1 MKVLI
6 FSHGGFFYLKTVN
19 ENKLHYGKF
28 TVRNENLDNMTKYQI
43 IWRLLYLSLFMIS
56 PYGYTENQLF
66 PSTNESIQFEQKQR
80 LESELTQRNLLEKHN
95 VITVD
100 DTSSKHG
107 QDEICFPVDKIQFVG
122 ATQLTSKT
130 QTQLTSPYL
139 KRCLT
144 LGEIHELTKH
154 VTNYYIEQGFI
165 TSQAIIPEQD
175 LSSHH
180 LAIQMIEGKIETIE
194 IENSPK
200 RLAHQIFPHQ
210 QGKILNLRHIEQ
222 GLEQLNRLSSA
233 KYTIDIQPGS
243 QNGYSRIIIH
253 QQGKK
258 WPITGQL
265 NFDNSGMKATGKQLI
280 TGGLTVDSPLG
291 FGEQWSVSA
300 NTDMDGST
308 SHHNRYIVA
317 NVNVPYGY
325 WSYRY
330 QLYRN
335 NTLQPFYTLDQQY
348 RYEGKNTNQQFDISR
363 LIYRDGKQRLTLQ
376 GSLKHKNA
384 RTQLA
389 SQTLSISSPTLTS
402 LSFTPQYSTT
412 LGQGYFTLNPAAEW
426 GISAFGASPDTLAQG
441 SPRSHYRKFS
451 LSSSYQY
458 FFANGMTYLTSFYGQ
473 YSPDNLYGIER
484 ISIGGQYSV
493 RGYHEHSLSGNRGGY
508 WRNEINKDIANTA
521 IGQLR
526 FIGALD
532 YGFIASDTYHVEH
545 DTLAGGA
552 VGLSFTGNSPIY
564 SQFLLS
570 KPLHY
575 PSQLKPD
582 NWSAYWSV
590 SFSL

>member
-1 MKVLI
+1 MTIHQI
-6 FSHGGFFYLKTVN
+6 F
-19 ENKLHYGKF
+19 
-28 TVRNENLDNMTKYQI
+28 
-43 IWRLLYLSLFMIS
+43 WRLIYLSLFIIS
-56 PYGYTENQLF
+56 PYGYAGNQFLSS
-66 PSTNESIQFEQKQR
+66 PQESVQFEQKQR
-80 LESELTQRNLLEKHN
+80 LESELNQRNQLEKQSA
-95 VITVD
+95 IIVD
-100 DTSSKHG
+100 NAFLKPT
-107 QDEICFPVDKIQFVG
+107 QDETCFPINEIQFVG
-122 ATQLTSKT
+122 ATQLSATT
-130 QTQLTSPYL
+130 QTQLTSTYL

-144 LGEIHELTKH
+144 LSEIYGLTKQ

-175 LSSHH
+175 LSSHQ
-180 LAIQMIEGKIETIE
+180 LILQVIEGKIEVIE

-210 QGKILNLRHIEQ
+210 QGKILNLRDIEQ

-233 KYTIDIQPGS
+233 KYTIDIQPGT
-243 QNGYSRIIIH
+243 QNGDSRIIIH
-253 QQGKK
+253 KQGKK
-258 WPITGQL
+258 WPITSQL
-265 NFDNSGMKATGKQLI
+265 NLDNSGMKATGKQLI
-280 TGGLTVDSPLG
+280 TGSLTADSLLE
-291 FGEQWSVSA
+291 FGEQWSFSA
-300 NTDMDGST
+300 STDTDFSC
-308 SHHNRYIVA
+308 SHHSRYTVA
-317 NVNVPYGY
+317 AINVPYGY

-330 QLYRN
+330 QFYRN
-335 NTLQPFYTLDQQY
+335 STLQPFKTLGQQY
-348 RYEGKNTNQQFDISR
+348 RYEGKNTNQQFDVSR

-376 GSLKHKNA
+376 GSLKHKKAN
-384 RTQLA
+384 TQLA

-412 LGQGYFTLNPAAEW
+412 LGQGYATFNPTAEW
-426 GISAFGASPDTLAQG
+426 GISAFGASSDTLAKD

-458 FFANGMTYLTSFYGQ
+458 FFPNGLTYLTSFFGQ

-493 RGYHEHSLSGNRGGY
+493 RGYHEQSLSGNRGGY

-526 FIGALD
+526 FISALD
-532 YGFIASDTYHVEH
+532 YGFIGSDKYHVEH

-552 VGLSFTGNSPIY
+552 VGLSFTGNSLFY

>member
-1 MKVLI
+1 MVNI
-6 FSHGGFFYLKTVN
+6 FYLKIVSK
-19 ENKLHYGKF
+19 NKIHYDKF
-28 TVRNENLDNMTKYQI
+28 TVRDENLNNMTNYRI
-43 IWRLLYLSLFMIS
+43 LWRLLYLSLFIIS
-56 PYGYTENQLF
+56 PYGYTENQLL
-66 PSTNESIQFEQKQR
+66 PSAQESVQFEQKQR
-80 LESELTQRNLLEKHN
+80 LESELIQRNLLEKHN

-100 DTSSKHG
+100 DTFSKHG

-154 VTNYYIEQGFI
+154 VTNYYMEQGFI

-175 LSSHH
+175 LSSHQ
-180 LAIQMIEGKIETIE
+180 LLLQVIEGHVETIE
-194 IENSPK
+194 IENSPE
-200 RLAHQIFPHQ
+200 RLVHQIFPYQ

-233 KYTIDIQPGS
+233 EYTIDIQPGS
-243 QNGYSRIIIH
+243 QNGYSRVIIH

-258 WPITGQL
+258 WPITSQL
-265 NFDNSGMKATGKQLI
+265 NLDNSGMEATGKQLL

-300 NTDMDGST
+300 NTDMDGSV

-330 QLYRN
+330 QFYRN
-335 NTLQPFYTLDQQY
+335 STLQPFYASGQQY
-348 RYEGKNTNQQFDISR
+348 RYEGKNTNQQLDISR

-376 GSLKHKNA
+376 SSLKHKNA
-384 RTQLA
+384 NTQLA

-412 LGQGYFTLNPAAEW
+412 LGQGYFTFNPAAEW
-426 GISAFGASPDTLAQG
+426 GISAFGASPDTLAKD

-458 FFANGMTYLTSFYGQ
+458 FFPNGLTYLTSFYGQ

-493 RGYHEHSLSGNRGGY
+493 RGYHEQSLSGNRGGY

-532 YGFIASDTYHVEH
+532 YGFIASDKYHVEP

-552 VGLSFTGNSPIY
+552 VGLSFIGNSLFY

>member
-1 MKVLI
+1 MNI
-6 FSHGGFFYLKTVN
+6 FYLKTVN

-28 TVRNENLDNMTKYQI
+28 TVFDENLNNMTSYRI
-43 IWRLLYLSLFMIS
+43 LWRLFYLSLFIIS
-56 PYGYTENQLF
+56 PYGYTENQLL
-66 PSTNESIQFEQKQR
+66 PSVQESIQFEQKKR
-80 LESELTQRNLLEKHN
+80 LESELTQRKLLEKQSTISIEDALPSPSQN
-95 VITVD
+95 
-100 DTSSKHG
+100 K
-107 QDEICFPVDKIQFVG
+107 ICFPVDKIQFAG
-122 ATQLTSKT
+122 ATQLTTKT

-144 LGEIHELTKH
+144 LSEIQELTKH

-175 LSSHH
+175 LSSYQ
-180 LAIQMIEGKIETIE
+180 LLIQVIEGHIETIE
-194 IENSPK
+194 IENSPE
-200 RLAHQIFPHQ
+200 RLVHQIFPHQ

-222 GLEQLNRLSSA
+222 GLEQLNRLSST

-243 QNGYSRIIIH
+243 QNGYSRVIIH

-258 WPITGQL
+258 WPITSQL
-265 NFDNSGMKATGKQLI
+265 NLDNTGMKATGKQLV
-280 TGGLTVDSPLG
+280 TGSLTVDSPLG
-291 FGEQWSVSA
+291 FGEQWSLSA
-300 NTDMDGST
+300 STDTDFSR
-308 SHHNRYIVA
+308 SHHSRYSVA
-317 NVNVPYGY
+317 AINVPYGY

-330 QLYRN
+330 QFYRN
-335 NTLQPFYTLDQQY
+335 NTLQPFHASGQQF
-348 RYEGKNTNQQFDISR
+348 RYEGKNTNQQFDVSR
-363 LIYRDGKQRLTLQ
+363 LVYRDGKQRLTLQ

-384 RTQLA
+384 TTQLA
-389 SQTLSISSPTLTS
+389 SQTLTISSPTLTS

-412 LGQGYFTLNPAAEW
+412 LGQGYFTFNPAAEW
-426 GISAFGASPDTLAQG
+426 GISAFGASPDTLAKD

-458 FFANGMTYLTSFYGQ
+458 FFSNGVTYLTSFYGQ

-493 RGYHEHSLSGNRGGY
+493 RGYHEQSLSGNRGGY
-508 WRNEINKDIANTA
+508 WRNEINKDIANMA

-532 YGFIASDTYHVEH
+532 YGFIASDKYLVEP

-552 VGLSFTGNSPIY
+552 VGLSFIGNSLFY

>member
-1 MKVLI
+1 M
-6 FSHGGFFYLKTVN
+6 
-19 ENKLHYGKF
+19 KF
-28 TVRNENLDNMTKYQI
+28 TVCDESLSKMTNHQI
-43 IWRLLYLSLFMIS
+43 LWRLLYISLFMIS
-56 PYGYTENQLF
+56 PYGYAEHQLL
-66 PSTNESIQFEQKQR
+66 PSTQESIQFEQKQR
-80 LESELTQRNLLEKHN
+80 LESELNQRNLLEKQST
-95 VITVD
+95 IPID
-100 DTSSKHG
+100 DASPLPS
-107 QDEICFPVDKIQFVG
+107 QDEICFPVGEIQFVG
-122 ATQLTSKT
+122 TTLLSSTI
-130 QTQLTSPYL
+130 QTQLISPYL

-165 TSQAIIPEQD
+165 TSQAIVPEQD
-175 LSSHH
+175 LSSHR
-180 LAIQMIEGKIETIE
+180 LILQVIEGHIETIE
-194 IENSPK
+194 IEDSPE
-200 RLAHQIFPHQ
+200 RLVHQIFPHQ
-210 QGKILNLRHIEQ
+210 QGEILNLRDIEQ

-233 KYTIDIQPGS
+233 KYTIDIQPGT

-265 NFDNSGMKATGKQLI
+265 NLDNSGMKATGKQLL
-280 TGGLTVDSPLG
+280 TGSLTVDSPLG
-291 FGEQWSVSA
+291 FGEQWSASA
-300 NTDMDGST
+300 NTDMDGSP
-308 SHHNRYIVA
+308 SHHNRYTVA
-317 NVNVPYGY
+317 AINIPYGY

-330 QLYRN
+330 QFYRN
-335 NTLQPFYTLDQQY
+335 NTLQPFHASGQQY
-348 RYEGKNTNQQFDISR
+348 RYEGKNTNQQFDVSC

-412 LGQGYFTLNPAAEW
+412 LGQGYFTFNPIAEW
-426 GISAFGASPDTLAQG
+426 GISAFGSSPDTLAKD

-458 FFANGMTYLTSFYGQ
+458 YFSNGMTYLTSFYGQ

-484 ISIGGQYSV
+484 MSIGGQYSV
-493 RGYHEHSLSGNRGGY
+493 RGFHEQSLSGNRGGY

-521 IGQLR
+521 MGQLR
-526 FIGALD
+526 FISALD
-532 YGFIASDTYHVEH
+532 YGFIASDKYHVEH

-552 VGLSFTGNSPIY
+552 VGLSFTGNSLFY

>member
-1 MKVLI
+1 MVNI
-6 FSHGGFFYLKTVN
+6 FYLKIVS
-19 ENKLHYGKF
+19 ENKIHYDKF
-28 TVRNENLDNMTKYQI
+28 TVRDENLNNMTNFRI
-43 IWRLLYLSLFMIS
+43 LWRLLYLSLFIIS
-56 PYGYTENQLF
+56 PYGYTENQLL
-66 PSTNESIQFEQKQR
+66 PSAQESVQFEQKQR
-80 LESELTQRNLLEKHN
+80 LESELIQRNLLEKQSTISIEDALPSPSQN
-95 VITVD
+95 
-100 DTSSKHG
+100 K
-107 QDEICFPVDKIQFVG
+107 ICFPVDKIQFAG
-122 ATQLTSKT
+122 ATQLTTKT
-130 QTQLTSPYL
+130 QTQLTSLYL

-144 LGEIHELTKH
+144 LSEIHELTKH
-154 VTNYYIEQGFI
+154 VTNYYMEQGFI

-175 LSSHH
+175 LSSHQ
-180 LAIQMIEGKIETIE
+180 LLLQVIEGRIETIE
-194 IENSPK
+194 IENSPE
-200 RLAHQIFPHQ
+200 RLVHQIFPHQ
-210 QGKILNLRHIEQ
+210 QGKILNLRDIEQ

-243 QNGYSRIIIH
+243 QNGYSRVIIH

-258 WPITGQL
+258 WPITSQL
-265 NFDNSGMKATGKQLI
+265 NLDNTGMKATGKQLL
-280 TGGLTVDSPLG
+280 TGSLTVDSPLG
-291 FGEQWSVSA
+291 FGEQWSLSA
-300 NTDMDGST
+300 SSDTDFSR
-308 SHHNRYIVA
+308 SHHSRYAVA
-317 NVNVPYGY
+317 AINAPYGY

-330 QLYRN
+330 QFYRN
-335 NTLQPFYTLDQQY
+335 STLQRFYTSGQQY
-348 RYEGKNTNQQFDISR
+348 RYEGKNTNQQLDISR

-376 GSLKHKNA
+376 SSLKHKNA
-384 RTQLA
+384 NTQLA

-426 GISAFGASPDTLAQG
+426 GISAFGASPDTLAKD

-458 FFANGMTYLTSFYGQ
+458 FFPNGLTYLASFYGQ

-493 RGYHEHSLSGNRGGY
+493 RGYHEQSLSGNRGGY

-532 YGFIASDTYHVEH
+532 YGFIASDKYHVEH

-552 VGLSFTGNSPIY
+552 VGLSFTGNSLIY

>member
-1 MKVLI
+1 
-6 FSHGGFFYLKTVN
+6 
-19 ENKLHYGKF
+19 
-28 TVRNENLDNMTKYQI
+28 MTKYQI
-43 IWRLLYLSLFMIS
+43 MWRLLYLSLFMIS
-56 PYGYTENQLF
+56 PYGYTENQLL
-66 PSTNESIQFEQKQR
+66 PSAQESVQFEQKQR
-80 LESELTQRNLLEKHN
+80 LESELIQRNRLEKQSTISIEDALPSPSQN
-95 VITVD
+95 
-100 DTSSKHG
+100 
-107 QDEICFPVDKIQFVG
+107 EICFLISEIQFVG
-122 ATQLTSKT
+122 ATQLTTKT
-130 QTQLTSPYL
+130 QTQLTSSYL

-144 LGEIHELTKH
+144 LSEIQKLTKH
-154 VTNYYIEQGFI
+154 VTNYYMEQGFI

-175 LSSHH
+175 LSSHQ
-180 LAIQMIEGKIETIE
+180 LLLQVIEGHVETIE
-194 IENSPK
+194 IENSPE
-200 RLAHQIFPHQ
+200 RLVHQIFPYQ

-243 QNGYSRIIIH
+243 QNGYSRVIIH

-258 WPITGQL
+258 WPITSQL
-265 NFDNSGMKATGKQLI
+265 NLDNSGMEATGKQLL

-291 FGEQWSVSA
+291 FGEQWSVSG
-300 NTDMDGST
+300 NTDMDGSV

-330 QLYRN
+330 QFYRN
-335 NTLQPFYTLDQQY
+335 STLQQFYASGQQY
-348 RYEGKNTNQQFDISR
+348 RYEGKNTNQQLDISR

-376 GSLKHKNA
+376 SSLKHKNA
-384 RTQLA
+384 NTQLA

-412 LGQGYFTLNPAAEW
+412 LGQGYFTFNPAAEW
-426 GISAFGASPDTLAQG
+426 GISAFGASPDTLAKD

-458 FFANGMTYLTSFYGQ
+458 FFSNGLTYLTSFYGQ

-493 RGYHEHSLSGNRGGY
+493 RGYHEQSLSGNRGGY

-532 YGFIASDTYHVEH
+532 YGFIASDKYHVEH

-552 VGLSFTGNSPIY
+552 VGLSFTGNSLIY

>member
-1 MKVLI
+1 
-6 FSHGGFFYLKTVN
+6 
-19 ENKLHYGKF
+19 
-28 TVRNENLDNMTKYQI
+28 MTNYRI
-43 IWRLLYLSLFMIS
+43 LWRLLYLSLFIIS
-56 PYGYTENQLF
+56 PYGYTENQLL
-66 PSTNESIQFEQKQR
+66 PSAQESVQFEQKQR
-80 LESELTQRNLLEKHN
+80 LESELIQRNLLEKHN
-95 VITVD
+95 TIIVD
-100 DTSSKHG
+100 DSFSKHH
-107 QDEICFPVDKIQFVG
+107 QDGICFPINQIQFAG
-122 ATQLTSKT
+122 ATQLTTKT

-144 LGEIHELTKH
+144 LSEIQKLTKH
-154 VTNYYIEQGFI
+154 VTNYYMEQGFI

-175 LSSHH
+175 LSSHQ
-180 LAIQMIEGKIETIE
+180 LLLQVIEGHIETIE

-200 RLAHQIFPHQ
+200 RLVHQIFPHQ

-258 WPITGQL
+258 WPITSQL
-265 NFDNSGMKATGKQLI
+265 NLDNSGIKATGKQLV
-280 TGGLTVDSPLG
+280 TGSLTVDSLFG
-291 FGEQWSVSA
+291 FGEQWSLSA
-300 NTDMDGST
+300 STDTDFSR
-308 SHHNRYIVA
+308 SHHSRYAVA
-317 NVNVPYGY
+317 AVNVPYGY

-330 QLYRN
+330 QFYRN
-335 NTLQPFYTLDQQY
+335 NTLQPFQASGQQY

-376 GSLKHKNA
+376 SSLKHKNA
-384 RTQLA
+384 TTQLA
-389 SQTLSISSPTLTS
+389 SQTLTISSPTLTA

-412 LGQGYFTLNPAAEW
+412 LGQGYFTFNPAAEW
-426 GISAFGASPDTLAQG
+426 GISAFGASPDTLAKD

-458 FFANGMTYLTSFYGQ
+458 FFSNGVTYLTSFYGQ
-473 YSPDNLYGIER
+473 YSTDNLYGIER

-493 RGYHEHSLSGNRGGY
+493 RGYHEQSLSGNRGGY

-532 YGFIASDTYHVEH
+532 CGFIASDKYHIEH

-552 VGLSFTGNSPIY
+552 AGLSFIGNSLFY

>member
-1 MKVLI
+1 MVDI
-6 FSHGGFFYLKTVN
+6 FYLKIFN
-19 ENKLHYGKF
+19 ENELHYVKF
-28 TVRNENLDNMTKYQI
+28 TINDKKLNNMTNNRI
-43 IWRLLYLSLFMIS
+43 IWCLLYLSLFMIS
-56 PYGYTENQLF
+56 SYGYTENQLL
-66 PSTNESIQFEQKQR
+66 PSTQESIQFEQKQR
-80 LESELTQRNLLEKHN
+80 LESELIQRNLLEKHN
-95 VITVD
+95 AITVD
-100 DTSSKHG
+100 DTFSKHH
-107 QDEICFPVDKIQFVG
+107 QDEVCFPVDNIQFVG
-122 ATQLTSKT
+122 ATQLTTKI
-130 QTQLTSPYL
+130 QVQLTSPYL

-144 LGEIHELTKH
+144 LSEIYELTKH

-175 LSSHH
+175 LSSNQ
-180 LAIQMIEGKIETIE
+180 LLLQVIEGHVETIE
-194 IENSPK
+194 IENSPE
-200 RLAHQIFPHQ
+200 RLVHQIFPHQ
-210 QGKILNLRHIEQ
+210 QGKILNLRDIEQ
-222 GLEQLNRLSSA
+222 GLEQLNRLSST

-243 QNGYSRIIIH
+243 QNGYSRVIIH

-258 WPITGQL
+258 WPITSQL
-265 NFDNSGMKATGKQLI
+265 SLDNSGMKATGKKLLA
-280 TGGLTVDSPLG
+280 GSLTVDSPLG
-291 FGEQWSVSA
+291 FGEQWSASA
-300 NTDMDGST
+300 NTDIDGSS

-317 NVNVPYGY
+317 NLNIPYGY

-330 QLYRN
+330 QFYRN
-335 NTLQPFYTLDQQY
+335 STLQPFQTSGQQY
-348 RYEGKNTNQQFDISR
+348 RYEGKNTNQQFDASR

-384 RTQLA
+384 NTQLA

-402 LSFTPQYSTT
+402 LSFTPQYSNTF
-412 LGQGYFTLNPAAEW
+412 GQGYFTFNPAAEW
-426 GISAFGASPDTLAQG
+426 GISAFGASPDTLAKD

-458 FFANGMTYLTSFYGQ
+458 FFPNGMTYLTSFYGQ

-493 RGYHEHSLSGNRGGY
+493 RGYHEQSLSGNRGGY
-508 WRNEINKDIANTA
+508 WRNEINKDIANTT

-532 YGFIASDTYHVEH
+532 YGFISSDKYDVEH
-545 DTLAGGA
+545 NTLAGGA
-552 VGLSFTGNSPIY
+552 IGLSFTGNSLLY

>member
-1 MKVLI
+1 
-6 FSHGGFFYLKTVN
+6 
-19 ENKLHYGKF
+19 
-28 TVRNENLDNMTKYQI
+28 MTSYRI
-43 IWRLLYLSLFMIS
+43 LWRLFYLSLFIIS
-56 PYGYTENQLF
+56 PYGYTENQLL
-66 PSTNESIQFEQKQR
+66 PSVQESIQFEQKKR
-80 LESELTQRNLLEKHN
+80 LESELTQRKLLEKQSTISIEDALPSPSQN
-95 VITVD
+95 
-100 DTSSKHG
+100 K
-107 QDEICFPVDKIQFVG
+107 ICFPVDKIQFAG
-122 ATQLTSKT
+122 ATQLTTKT
-130 QTQLTSPYL
+130 QTQLTSLYL

-144 LGEIHELTKH
+144 LSEIQELTKH
-154 VTNYYIEQGFI
+154 VTNYYMEQGFI

-175 LSSHH
+175 LSSHQ
-180 LAIQMIEGKIETIE
+180 LLLQVIEGHIETIE
-194 IENSPK
+194 IENSPE
-200 RLAHQIFPHQ
+200 RLVHQIFPHQ

-243 QNGYSRIIIH
+243 QNGYSRVIIH

-258 WPITGQL
+258 WPITSQL
-265 NFDNSGMKATGKQLI
+265 NLDNTGMKATGKQLV
-280 TGGLTVDSPLG
+280 TGSLTVDSPLG
-291 FGEQWSVSA
+291 FGEQWSLSA
-300 NTDMDGST
+300 STDTDFSR
-308 SHHNRYIVA
+308 SHHSRYSVA
-317 NVNVPYGY
+317 AINVPYGY

-330 QLYRN
+330 QFYRN
-335 NTLQPFYTLDQQY
+335 NTLQPFHASGQQF
-348 RYEGKNTNQQFDISR
+348 RYEGKNTNQQFDVSR
-363 LIYRDGKQRLTLQ
+363 LVYRDGKQRLTLQ

-384 RTQLA
+384 TTQLA
-389 SQTLSISSPTLTS
+389 SQTLTISSPTLTS

-412 LGQGYFTLNPAAEW
+412 LGQGYFTFNPAAEW
-426 GISAFGASPDTLAQG
+426 GISAFGASPDTLAKD

-458 FFANGMTYLTSFYGQ
+458 FFSNGVTYLTSFYGQ

-493 RGYHEHSLSGNRGGY
+493 RGYHEQSLSGNRGGY
-508 WRNEINKDIANTA
+508 WRNEINKDIANMA

-532 YGFIASDTYHVEH
+532 YGFIASDKYLVEP

-552 VGLSFTGNSPIY
+552 VGLSFIGNSLFY

>member
-1 MKVLI
+1 
-6 FSHGGFFYLKTVN
+6 
-19 ENKLHYGKF
+19 
-28 TVRNENLDNMTKYQI
+28 MTSYRI
-43 IWRLLYLSLFMIS
+43 LWRLFYLSLFIIS
-56 PYGYTENQLF
+56 PYGYTENQLL
-66 PSTNESIQFEQKQR
+66 PSVQESIQFEQKKR
-80 LESELTQRNLLEKHN
+80 LESELTQRKLLEKQSTISIEDALPSPSQN
-95 VITVD
+95 
-100 DTSSKHG
+100 K
-107 QDEICFPVDKIQFVG
+107 ICFPVDKIQFAG
-122 ATQLTSKT
+122 ATQLTTKT
-130 QTQLTSPYL
+130 QTQLTSLYL

-144 LGEIHELTKH
+144 LSEIQELTKH

-175 LSSHH
+175 LSSYQ
-180 LAIQMIEGKIETIE
+180 LLIQVIEGHIETIE
-194 IENSPK
+194 IENSPE
-200 RLAHQIFPHQ
+200 RLVHQIFPHQ

-243 QNGYSRIIIH
+243 QNGYSRVIIH

-258 WPITGQL
+258 WPITSQL
-265 NFDNSGMKATGKQLI
+265 NLDNTGMKATGKQLV
-280 TGGLTVDSPLG
+280 TGSLTVDSPLG
-291 FGEQWSVSA
+291 FGEQWSLSA
-300 NTDMDGST
+300 STDTDFSR
-308 SHHNRYIVA
+308 SHHSRYSVA
-317 NVNVPYGY
+317 AINVPYGY

-330 QLYRN
+330 QFYRN
-335 NTLQPFYTLDQQY
+335 NTLQPFHASGQQF
-348 RYEGKNTNQQFDISR
+348 RYEGKNTNQQFDVSR
-363 LIYRDGKQRLTLQ
+363 LVYRDGKQRLTLQ

-384 RTQLA
+384 TTQLA
-389 SQTLSISSPTLTS
+389 SQTLTISSPTLTS

-412 LGQGYFTLNPAAEW
+412 LGQGYFTFNPAAEW
-426 GISAFGASPDTLAQG
+426 GISAFGASPDTLAKD

-458 FFANGMTYLTSFYGQ
+458 FFSNGVTYLTSFYGQ

-493 RGYHEHSLSGNRGGY
+493 RGYHEQSLSGNRGGY
-508 WRNEINKDIANTA
+508 WRNEINKDIANMA

-532 YGFIASDTYHVEH
+532 YGFIASDKYLVEP

-552 VGLSFTGNSPIY
+552 VGLSFIGNSLFY